1 MHALIRVAFVLS
13 LALTASG
20 QGIYHEAWCPSV
32 DVARM
37 PRLSRTAAVAKGLEP
52 AADCHPEMRVRYLGE
67 VWLPPV
73 VTATSER
80 ESADAYSRAAP
91 EPMIHIDG
99 YYKDDGTYVK
109 PHDRH
114 WPRQR

>member
-1 MHALIRVAFVLS
+1 MHALIRVAVVLS

-52 AADCHPEMRVRYLGE
+52 AADCHPTLHVTYLGQLA
-67 VWLPPV
+67 LPELAPQ
-73 VTATSER
+73 R
-80 ESADAYSRAAP
+80 ESDASADRP
-91 EPMIHIDG
+91 IHVNP
-99 YYKDDGTYVK
+99 YVRKDGTPV
-109 PHDRH
+109 REH
-114 WPRQR
+114 WRSAPTDH